1 MCVLAPFLCSCS
13 TLYEYLLECY
23 RGFDNQLSEHLQFRQ
38 LEEIAPCAVCQAV
51 LAAEERLEWHFRCRE
66 AAQHGPL
73 SQQRPDLP
81 ETSVEIQK
89 TTRILLKYDARSN
102 APSLPP
108 LIDPMWAP
116 RVVDSYNDH
125 VWSKVEAAVQEQALM
140 SSSSLLPDAE
150 LASMLFSDTRLL
162 AAHVATQEST
172 AITTS
177 TPSRVRFPPPPPS
190 PMPLSDP
197 PSPTKPTTPTSKAP
211 PPSPPPPR
219 AGPQPSQH
227 PPPAPSQTPTSRQPP
242 IHPSSPNT
250 GGPAPPS
257 PNQADHHQPTRRRAN
272 ASAPASR
279 SGPSPSRPID
289 PAWRP
294 NRRSCRNIS
303 R

>member
-38 LEEIAPCAVCQAV
+38 LEEIAPCAICQAV
-51 LAAEERLEWHFRCRE
+51 LAAEERLEWHFRCR
-66 AAQHGPL
+66 ATAQHGPL

-81 ETSVEIQK
+81 ETSVEIRK
-89 TTRILLKYDARSN
+89 TTRVLLKYDGRSN
-102 APSLPP
+102 APALPP
-108 LIDPMWAP
+108 LIDPMWVP
-116 RVVDSYNDH
+116 RVVDSFNDH
-125 VWSKVEAAVQEQALM
+125 VWSKVEAAAQEQELM

-162 AAHVATQEST
+162 EAHVAIQEST
-172 AITTS
+172 AITTATS
-177 TPSRVRFPPPPPS
+177 SRVRFSPPPPVPPS
-190 PMPLSDP
+190 DG
-197 PSPTKPTTPTSKAP
+197 PSPTKPTTHTSKAP
-211 PPSPPPPR
+211 SSCPPR
-219 AGPQPSQH
+219 PLAPPQPSQP
-227 PPPAPSQTPTSRQPP
+227 PPPAPPQTPTSPQAPT
-242 IHPSSPNT
+242 HPFSPNT
-250 GGPAPPS
+250 GEPASPTHSPS
-257 PNQADHHQPTRRRAN
+257 SADHHQPTHRRAN

-279 SGPSPSRPID
+279 SAPSPSRHID